1 MFEHYKLR
9 GQWEDYQAVVTY
21 GWLRRANES
30 PRLIPLSISKRVHC
44 SSTGVA
50 GALLTT
56 RYSAAIGQGKPVYEP
71 SGSERRFV
79 RQATCCTGPTRKI
92 QQPAPAKATA
102 TRMTNAQ

>member
-1 MFEHYKLR
+1 MFEHYELPGK
-9 GQWEDYQAVVTY
+9 WEDYQAVVTY
-21 GWLRRANES
+21 GWLQRANES
-30 PRLIPLSISKRVHC
+30 PRLIPLSIFTQAHF

-56 RYSAAIGQGKPVYEP
+56 RYSAAIGQGKPVYER